1 MNPSLL
7 TFSTKHQCPAW
18 SCPSCHSA
26 SLAIMPDTFHSDA
39 VPETVARFQEP
50 DGCLEDIRLVFS
62 CLLKCERARCG
73 AVVAVSGTGEVQ
85 PAHDEDEEEDG
96 NPYFSLFQARNF
108 IPALPVFDIP
118 EQCPRNVAEPL
129 KESFAL
135 FPGAPGAAANTIRIA
150 LEQMMDALGV
160 QAMRS
165 LHHRIEALPAAYAE
179 HREAL
184 MAIKFLGNAGSH
196 ELDRVTTLDI
206 EHAFFIT
213 EFVLRKIYAG
223 STQSVRQL
231 VNRLTAQFGPEPG
244 PNIEPGNG

>member
-7 TFSTKHQCPAW
+7 TFFTKHLCPAW

-26 SLAIMPDTFHSDA
+26 SLAIMPETFHSDA
-39 VPETVARFQEP
+39 VPETVARYQEP

-85 PAHDEDEEEDG
+85 PAHDEGEMKEG
-96 NPYFSLFQARNF
+96 NPYFSLFQARSF
-108 IPALPVFDIP
+108 IPALPVFNIP
-118 EQCPRNVAEPL
+118 EGCPHNVAEPL
-129 KESFAL
+129 MQSFAL

-150 LEQMMDALGV
+150 LEQLMDALGV

-165 LHHRIEALPAAYAE
+165 LHHRIEALPQEYAE
-179 HREAL
+179 HRKAL

-223 STQSVRQL
+223 STQPVRQL
-231 VNRLTAQFGPEPG
+231 VNRLTARFGPESG
-244 PNIEPGNG
+244 PDIAPRNG